1 MTDAGRPAKA
11 TAGSP
16 DASERGQA
24 PPASPNAPRPPVP
37 GRRWGF
43 SLVLA
48 LLSSTV
54 VLLVVA
60 PLLGLLLTTSLS
72 ELTDTAADRQVLESL
87 RVTLVAAFWATVAC
101 TVGGVPL
108 AWLLARKRF
117 RGRSLLLALLDVPIV
132 VPHVAAGVAL
142 LTVLGR
148 HSLLGRFTD
157 GGLVGTMVGIGIA
170 MAFVSLPFLL
180 NSARQGFEA
189 IPVRVEQA
197 ARTLGA
203 NPRQVFFTVALP
215 MSWRD
220 IVTGMTLMWARGIS
234 EFGAVVIIT
243 YHPMTTPVLVYQ
255 RLNDFGLSYA
265 RAAALLLVMVT
276 ILIFVVLRVLS
287 RPARRHQRGR
297 DA

>member
-1 MTDAGRPAKA
+1 
-11 TAGSP
+11 
-16 DASERGQA
+16 
-24 PPASPNAPRPPVP
+24 
-37 GRRWGF
+37 
-43 SLVLA
+43 VLA

-60 PLLGLLLTTSLS
+60 PLLGLVLTTSLS
-72 ELTDTAADRQVLESL
+72 ELSATAADVKVLESL

-101 TVGGVPL
+101 AVGGVPL

-117 RGRSLLLALLDVPIV
+117 RGRSVLLALLDVPIV

-148 HSLLGRFTD
+148 HSLVGRVTD
-157 GGLVGTMVGIGIA
+157 GGLVGTMVGIGVA

-189 IPVRVEQA
+189 IPLRVEQA

-203 NPRQVFFTVALP
+203 SPRQVFFTVALP
-215 MSWRD
+215 ASWRAV
-220 IVTGMTLMWARGIS
+220 VTGMTLMWARGIS
-234 EFGAVVIIT
+234 EFGAVVIIA

-265 RAAALLLVMVT
+265 RAAALVLVLVT
-276 ILIFVVLRVLS
+276 VLIFIALRILS
-287 RPARRHQRGR
+287 RPPRGHQRGR

>member
-1 MTDAGRPAKA
+1 M
-11 TAGSP
+11 SP
-16 DASERGQA
+16 LSL
-24 PPASPNAPRPPVP
+24 PPL

-43 SLVLA
+43 QLILA
-48 LLSSTV
+48 LLGSTV

-60 PLLGLLLTTSLS
+60 PLVGMVVATSLGD
-72 ELTDTAADRQVLESL
+72 LTAAARDHQVLDSL
-87 RVTLVAAFWATVAC
+87 RVTLTAAFWATLVC

-108 AWLLARKRF
+108 AWLLARRRF
-117 RGRSLLLALLDVPIV
+117 PGRSILLAVLDLPIV

-148 HSLLGRFTD
+148 HSLIGQATN
-157 GGLVGTMVGIGIA
+157 GGLVGTTIGIGIA

-180 NSARQGFEA
+180 NSAREGFEA
-189 IPVRVEQA
+189 IPVRIEHA
-197 ARTLGA
+197 ARSLGA
-203 NPRQVFFTVALP
+203 TPRKVFFTIALP
-215 MSWRD
+215 LAWRS

-234 EFGAVVIIT
+234 EFGAVVIIA

-265 RAAALLLVMVT
+265 RAAAVLLVLVCIT
-276 ILIFVVLRVLS
+276 IFVGLRLLS
-287 RPARRHQRGR
+287 RPPRSNHRGR